1 MLSPPRFRKESSVPL
16 AADYPFL
23 DFLWSMLLVFLW
35 IAWLF
40 LLFRILADVFRRDVS
55 GWKKAMWSI
64 FLIFIPFLG
73 VLAYVIVN
81 GKDMTTRD
89 IEQARAQQAQFDE
102 YVRATAGTGGGGGA
116 AAEIAKAKELLDS
129 GALSQEEF
137 DQIKKKALG

>member
-1 MLSPPRFRKESSVPL
+1 L

-23 DFLWSMLLVFLW
+23 DFLWSMILVFLW

-40 LLFRILADVFRRDVS
+40 LLFRILMDVFRRDIS
-55 GWKKAMWSI
+55 GWKKAMWSV
-64 FLIFIPFLG
+64 FLIVIPFIG

-89 IEQARAQQAQFDE
+89 IEQARSQQAQFDE
-102 YVRATAGTGGGGGA
+102 YVRQTAGSGGGGA

-137 DQIKKKALG
+137 DQIKRKALG

>member
-1 MLSPPRFRKESSVPL
+1 VAAPIPKGELVPL

-40 LLFRILADVFRRDVS
+40 LLFRILMDVFRRDVS
-55 GWKKAMWSI
+55 GWKKAMWSV
-64 FLIFIPFLG
+64 FLILIPFVG

-81 GKDMTTRD
+81 GADMTKRD
-89 IEQARAQQAQFDE
+89 IEQARAQQAQFDD
-102 YVRATAGTGGGGGA
+102 YVRQTAGSGGGGGA

-129 GALSQEEF
+129 GALTQEEF
-137 DQIKKKALG
+137 DQIKRKALG